1 MEISPDNI
9 IIDFLNVNATIA
21 YTWLVMAI
29 LVVGSWLVTRQ
40 LTSEPQISKW
50 QNILEVIVKTI
61 NEQIKDAV
69 DRDPE
74 PFLPF
79 IGTLFLFIAVSNI
92 LTLFPVY
99 QSPAGS
105 LSTTIALSLCTFVA
119 VPLFGIRDSGL
130 IGYLKH
136 YFEPSPWMFPFQ
148 VIGEISRIISLAVRL
163 FGNVMSGS
171 FLVAILLLILPLV
184 FPAIMQLFGILIGVI
199 QAYVFAI
206 LSLVYIASGMQAQHQ
221 TETADTIEDSTFSQN
236 QTSHNQISQN

>member
-1 MEISPDNI
+1 MNITPDNI
-9 IIDFLNVNATIA
+9 IFWQSGSIAINATIA

-29 LVVGSWLVTRQ
+29 LVLGSWWVTRQ
-40 LTSEPQISKW
+40 LTSEPTISKW
-50 QNILEVIVKTI
+50 QNVLEIIVKTI
-61 NEQIKDAV
+61 NDQIRDAA
-69 DRDPE
+69 DRDPA

-79 IGTLFLFIAVSNI
+79 IGTLFLFVGLANL

-99 QSPAGS
+99 ESPAGS
-105 LSTTIALSLCTFVA
+105 LSTTIALALCTFIA

-171 FLVAILLLILPLV
+171 FLVAILLLILPIL
-184 FPAIMQLFGILIGVI
+184 FPALMRLFGMAIGLI
-199 QAYVFAI
+199 QAYVFAV
-206 LSLVYIASGMQAQHQ
+206 LSLVYIASGMQAQS
-221 TETADTIEDSTFSQN
+221 ERED
-236 QTSHNQISQN
+236 

>member
-1 MEISPDNI
+1 MNITPDNI
-9 IIDFLNVNATIA
+9 IFWQSGFITINATIA

-29 LVVGSWLVTRQ
+29 LVLGSWWVTRQ
-40 LTSEPQISKW
+40 LTSEPTISKW
-50 QNILEVIVKTI
+50 QNVLEIIVKTI
-61 NEQIKDAV
+61 NDQIQDAA
-69 DRDPE
+69 DRDPA

-79 IGTLFLFIAVSNI
+79 IGTLFLFVALANI

-99 QSPAGS
+99 ESPAGS
-105 LSTTIALSLCTFVA
+105 LSTTIALSLCTFIA

-171 FLVAILLLILPLV
+171 FLVAILLLILPII
-184 FPAIMQLFGILIGVI
+184 FPAIMRLFGMLIGII

-206 LSLVYIASGMQAQHQ
+206 LSLVYIASAMQVKSEQ
-221 TETADTIEDSTFSQN
+221 ED
-236 QTSHNQISQN
+236 